1 MKNIQIDEGIVASQ
15 IITTLLE
22 NDAEL
27 NEALVLTKNTVN
39 VGALQNCR
47 EQGYT
52 YFVYNFKNSKS
63 FTWCTYEHRNSDSII
78 INGKEGYHCGSGDLP
93 YAGDS
98 KWNPIASSGYRE
110 FDKAAKRLASEIIH
124 FVKQE

>member
-1 MKNIQIDEGIVASQ
+1 MKNILIGEGIVASQ
-15 IITTLLE
+15 KITTLLE
-22 NDAEL
+22 NNVEL
-27 NEALVLTKNTVN
+27 NEALDLTKNTIC

-52 YFVYNFKNSKS
+52 FLVYNLNTGKS
-63 FTWCTYEHRNSDSII
+63 FTWCTYEHRNSDGII

-93 YAGDS
+93 YKGDS
-98 KWNPIASSGYRE
+98 KWDCIASFSYNE
-110 FDKAAKRLASEIIH
+110 FDRAAKRLASEIIH